1 MSEPISQVVE
11 VGPQSLRDPIPIMI
25 TLPETT
31 SSESSISSNPIINLI
46 QNKYVRKLMQSLVIV
61 SSLVSL
67 VILAVFDCQNKA
79 TTTTTTT
86 TTGSTSTANSSQ

>member
-25 TLPETT
+25 TLPETA
-31 SSESSISSNPIINLI
+31 SSESSISSNPIINII

-67 VILAVFDCQNKA
+67 VILAVFDCKKE

-86 TTGSTSTANSSQ
+86 TSSTSTANSSQ